1 LKAIVERGEEVDLVR
16 LDIEAFPVDVAGTET
31 YLGKVVV
38 AFAYLERTERFHP
51 RVVDLE
57 NRNREIVAIPVDHHL
72 VVRIE
77 VGTSRREDLEKQAAK
92 QSKRPSRTQ
101 GFEIRR
107 RIGRGYVG

>member
-1 LKAIVERGEEVDLVR
+1 MKAIVERGEEVDLVR

-31 YLGKVVV
+31 YLGKVV

-51 RVVDLE
+51 RVVDLA

-77 VGTSRREDLEKQAAK
+77 VGTSRQEDLEKQAAK

-101 GFEIRR
+101 EFEIRR